1 MANFHPP
8 PVGGT
13 ARTDPL
19 FVSPTP
25 ARGSAACLENE
36 CVSGRLL
43 VWRGFRVIQCSFASG
58 AAIVGFVRG
67 IIARFA
73 AMVSRK
79 GSKEWYHGCLDVSTT
94 TVYWQRRNRNVV
106 LLPLTLSGP
115 CFLWSLDRCPP
126 PTKTIHGSFMAA
138 LWPTSAATLPLTL
151 AACSTVALPTAP
163 ATADPAVRSTTTTGV
178 LLREC
183 ERDIP
188 TMCPR
193 TKCSRRL
200 IFAERNLVARWRL
213 GGRRPEAQQ
222 IGGAFDRRKGTLVTN
237 ASNFLQPTLL
247 RSSSSELFWKSDQN
261 LKIVSSKS
269 PL

>member
-115 CFLWSLDRCPP
+115 FF
-126 PTKTIHGSFMAA
+126 FMVARSMPSPDENNT
-138 LWPTSAATLPLTL
+138 WQFYGG
-151 AACSTVALPTAP
+151 TVA
-163 ATADPAVRSTTTTGV
+163 
-178 LLREC
+178 
-183 ERDIP
+183 
-188 TMCPR
+188 
-193 TKCSRRL
+193 
-200 IFAERNLVARWRL
+200 N
-213 GGRRPEAQQ
+213 
-222 IGGAFDRRKGTLVTN
+222 IGGDLTFNAGSLFDGGL
-237 ASNFLQPTLL
+237 AD
-247 RSSSSELFWKSDQN
+247 SSGDGGSGGAIYN
-261 LKIVSSKS
+261 YNGGVIT
-269 PL
+269 